1 MYSLSTCQ
9 EVTQDGAMS
18 YATIQV
24 TSRHPSRHTSVEST
38 CRHIKAMQAQ
48 NIEMKGYPGFRFVN
62 FQYEEQTHDYMHLL
76 IRKST
81 SSKKKQGRI
90 YQVTDK

>member
-24 TSRHPSRHTSVEST
+24 TSRHPSQHTSVEST
-38 CRHIKAMQAQ
+38 CRHIKAMQAPKIDMQ
-48 NIEMKGYPGFRFVN
+48 GYPGFRFVN
-62 FQYEEQTHDYMHLL
+62 CQYEEKTHDYTRLL

-81 SSKKKQGRI
+81 SSKKRKGGSVR
-90 YQVTDK
+90 

>member
-9 EVTQDGAMS
+9 EVTQDGATS

-24 TSRHPSRHTSVEST
+24 TSRHPNRHTSVEST
-38 CRHIKAMQAQ
+38 CRYIKAMHAP
-48 NIEMKGYPGFRFVN
+48 NIEMKGYQGFIFVN
-62 FQYEEQTHDYMHLL
+62 CQYEEKTHDYTHLL

-81 SSKKKQGRI
+81 SSRKSKGGSAR
-90 YQVTDK
+90 